1 MRELRPR
8 PTTAS
13 QAREDDHQEAA
24 AHVRTVQHLASQ
36 AVVTSPTKLRTLI
49 HDAVQS
55 SDTPNRGKLCIGI
68 IDNVSTA
75 KAAGSPASECDTP
88 ERPRGHP
95 NDFESAQSLLRQELR
110 NAPVDSDFDPFD
122 ETTSQPAN
130 HSRAFED
137 VDSQTPLQ
145 SRFSDF
151 DYEEPQFDLGG
162 NSPEPGDNDEDMA
175 PASSTEGRSSSSWET
190 RLEKLFETSHVDVST
205 RDMMLVVSSMVNDEN
220 DSSYGTSKAGLVF
233 DFPLPPEHQF
243 TEIQKCDKIVLLL
256 HHAQTNGKWTCL
268 HIVNYSAGTRNL
280 VVACHIDCAPDRQPY
295 DRTREKDGTTLQ
307 SLPAYDERPFP
318 TLSENGRKRPF
329 QEEPSPLEDPA
340 VEIKRRFLAHWTSKA
355 AEEDECARAAEFI
368 PQMEKRKRRLGNSQD
383 KLLHASSAAV
393 NEVSRRK
400 RIKKW
405 ASKVALLKE
414 DHDNQDSDD
423 QDSNDQDSDDQD
435 SDDQNS
441 NAEDI
446 GIRQATDAFIELAR
460 AAGYNGESVDKAT
473 KDVKSAVKRSKE
485 LKCDLSAVCSS
496 AEKVNTAITD
506 LENFK
511 RQQEVLR
518 EAITAVGR
526 LDPENWV
533 ERDRIDLLVKT
544 MAEGT
549 REEDT

>member
-1 MRELRPR
+1 MTLPS
-8 PTTAS
+8 PKCLPSLINTPLL
-13 QAREDDHQEAA
+13 Q
-24 AHVRTVQHLASQ
+24 VQHLASQ
-36 AVVTSPTKLRTLI
+36 AVVTSPTKLR
-49 HDAVQS
+49 
-55 SDTPNRGKLCIGI
+55 
-68 IDNVSTA
+68 
-75 KAAGSPASECDTP
+75 
-88 ERPRGHP
+88 
-95 NDFESAQSLLRQELR
+95 SL
-110 NAPVDSDFDPFD
+110 
-122 ETTSQPAN
+122 PAN
-130 HSRAFED
+130 HGRASED
-137 VDSQTPLQ
+137 ATSKTPPHSQ
-145 SRFSDF
+145 FSDL
-151 DYEEPQFDLGG
+151 DYEGPQFDLGG
-162 NSPEPGDNDEDMA
+162 NSPEPGDNDEEPSVDLGGNSPVPGDNDEDMA

-190 RLEKLFETSHVDVST
+190 RLEKLFQTSHVDVSP
-205 RDMMLVVSSMVNDEN
+205 RDMMLVVPSMVNDEN

-233 DFPLPPEHQF
+233 DFPLPPEHRFAELQ
-243 TEIQKCDKIVLLL
+243 ECDKVVLLL

-295 DRTREKDGTTLQ
+295 D
-307 SLPAYDERPFP
+307 ERPFP
-318 TLSENGRKRPF
+318 TLSENGKKRPF
-329 QEEPSPLEDPA
+329 SEEPGSPEDPG
-340 VEIKRRFLAHWTSKA
+340 ECKRRFLAHWTSKA
-355 AEEDECARAAEFI
+355 AEEDECTRAAEFI
-368 PQMEKRKRRLGNSQD
+368 PQMEKRKRRLGSSQD

-400 RIKKW
+400 LIKKW

-423 QDSNDQDSDDQD
+423 QDSDDQDSDDQD

-485 LKCDLSAVCSS
+485 LKCNLSAVCSS

-506 LENFK
+506 LVNFK

-518 EAITAVGR
+518 EALTAVGR

-533 ERDRIDLLVKT
+533 QKEKVDLLVKEMT
-544 MAEGT
+544 EET
-549 REEDT
+549 HEEDT